1 VHDGRTD
8 SLLANAA
15 LNYVARPKKT
25 KWPDVLQ
32 IRRSVDVNWYTLLI
46 EVVCTCAC
54 VPVKLSAIHGED
66 GELSNF
72 LGHRGQHNDGDG
84 TSGSSHGTSSP
95 DSFRARETAAVL
107 KARHH
112 QQVPPAAAAAA
123 ETQDD
128 VIVMPHD
135 LLAGTL
141 RTFFRVFNSN
151 RLCCNR
157 L

>member
-1 VHDGRTD
+1 M
-8 SLLANAA
+8 
-15 LNYVARPKKT
+15 
-25 KWPDVLQ
+25 
-32 IRRSVDVNWYTLLI
+32 
-46 EVVCTCAC
+46 C
-54 VPVKLSAIHGED
+54 VRVSVKLSAIHGED
-66 GELSNF
+66 GELANF

-95 DSFRARETAAVL
+95 DSFRARETAAGL

-112 QQVPPAAAAAA
+112 QHDGQQVPPAAAAA

-128 VIVMPHD
+128 VIVMPQD

-141 RTFFRVFNSN
+141 TDFSVSFNSN
-151 RLCCNR
+151 RLCCNC